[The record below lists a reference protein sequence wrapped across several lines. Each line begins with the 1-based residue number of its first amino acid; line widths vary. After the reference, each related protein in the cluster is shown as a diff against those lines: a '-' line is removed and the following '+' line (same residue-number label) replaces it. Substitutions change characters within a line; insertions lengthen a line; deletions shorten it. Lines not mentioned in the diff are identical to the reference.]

1 MKKWMQLGLCFL
13 FFAGAF
19 WFSKEALLL
28 VQSEKDEITIAIDP
42 GHGGFD
48 GGFTPGEINGRAWTE
63 KEINLSISLLLKE
76 RLLAAGYQVV
86 MTREADV
93 ALYKEGD
100 ASKKKADMQNRVAA
114 INESG
119 ATLAVSIHQNSF
131 TEESSHGAQT
141 FYHPSSTEAEQLAK
155 TIQTEIKKVVADDNH
170 RTEKSNDSYY
180 MLKKS
185 TCPLV
190 IVECGFLSNPTE
202 AQLLITEEYQE
213 KIAEGIFQGILAYLT
228 AR

>member
-1 MKKWMQLGLCFL
+1 MNKRWLQLGICVL

-19 WFSKEALLL
+19 WFSREALLL
-28 VQSEKDEITIAIDP
+28 VQNAGEQRVIAIDP

-48 GGFTPGEINGRAWTE
+48 GGFTPAEIDGRAWLE

-76 RLLAAGYQVV
+76 KLEAAGYKVV
-86 MTREADV
+86 MTRQTDTG
-93 ALYKEGD
+93 LYSEGD
-100 ASKKKADMQNRVAA
+100 SNKKRADMQKRVAL

-119 ATLAVSIHQNSF
+119 ADIAVSIHQNSF

-141 FYHPSSTEAEQLAK
+141 FYHPTSLEAQKLAE
-155 TIQTEIKKVVADDNH
+155 TIQAEIKNTVLDDNH
-170 RTEKSNDSYY
+170 RVAKSNDTYY

-190 IVECGFLSNPTE
+190 IVECGFLSNYAE
-202 AQLLITEEYQE
+202 ARLLITQEYQE
-213 KIAEGIFQGILAYLT
+213 KIAEGIFQGICAYFL
-228 AR
+228 